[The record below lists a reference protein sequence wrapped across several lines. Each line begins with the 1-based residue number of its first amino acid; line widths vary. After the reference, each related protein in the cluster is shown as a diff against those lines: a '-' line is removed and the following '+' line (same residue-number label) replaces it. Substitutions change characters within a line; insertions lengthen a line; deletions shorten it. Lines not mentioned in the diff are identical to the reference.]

1 MAGVVKALDMT
12 TDLDFSAADSA
23 GPASGSAPSVS
34 GDVLSRNEVAIAGLI
49 AEAAEE
55 RELAGGVL
63 AVRWTLRV
71 PRETERGGGSDL
83 IDCVA
88 LDPELREQALRWPP
102 SLPLEVWG
110 AIRRR
115 FFRTGGRTATRV
127 EVEVSRVAEGA
138 ATA

>member
-1 MAGVVKALDMT
+1 M
-12 TDLDFSAADSA
+12 
-23 GPASGSAPSVS
+23 
-34 GDVLSRNEVAIAGLI
+34 
-49 AEAAEE
+49 
-55 RELAGGVL
+55 L

-71 PRETERGGGSDL
+71 PRGAERGGGSDL

-88 LDPELREQALRWPP
+88 LDPVLREQALRWPP

-138 ATA
+138 SGRLVGVEQPDQ